1 MDPQIEYFLARV
13 AQRFRSRRWAWCLS
27 LLWLALALAIGAG
40 WISIPAL
47 EGLSWRSWATP
58 LGIVFAGFV
67 VSWLYSRW
75 SHRDLRAMAS
85 HVERAFP
92 TLEQRLLT
100 SANTSTD
107 SSPYFRRRLAQDV
120 IRHAR
125 SHDWKQALSPFQ
137 FWGAWML
144 QWLAFLC
151 LAMLVSMGWNPS
163 LGKLLP
169 SGAAD
174 AIFGPSDRWQVEP
187 GDIEVERGSD
197 LFVTLRFEQQR
208 SERIDLDAKLI
219 LEKPDAREM
228 LAMARSLGD
237 SIFGAAVRR
246 VEDSFQY
253 RVEVSGQSSPTYRAT
268 VFEYPALVRCDALI
282 EPPSYAR
289 QPEKRIEDTR
299 RVTVP
304 EETKL
309 TWICTLNKPIDI
321 AELVDEDDIATPLVA
336 ESENSSIYRATFTM
350 KKSKK
355 WKIRLI
361 DRDGRRAKIEEQLSA
376 RVLQNKP
383 SAIQLGRPADQ
394 RVSPIQEIDLTAT
407 LTDDFGIRKGGLTYS
422 LSGQEPREIVL
433 LDAPELSSMALKE
446 EVSYSLALEDL
457 NAQSD
462 QLLSYYFWMEDLDN
476 NGNPRR
482 TDGDMFFAEVRP
494 FEELFRQGDN
504 ASSNQQQSQQSQGSQ
519 ASGMAE
525 ELGELQKK
533 IITGTWNTIR
543 EFNVKSNEERR
554 TSVDVLLES
563 QQQARSQTD
572 ALSQAIQS
580 EDSQGILQ
588 QIQQSMD
595 DAIEKLN
602 QAKQDS
608 SSDSLRQ
615 AMQQERTAYEGL
627 LKLRAREFEVNQ
639 SQQSQ
644 SSSQSQSQSQR
655 SRQQQIEQLK
665 LENDENRYETES
677 RPETNEDAA
686 QREMRQV
693 MNRLDELAR
702 RQQDLNEQ
710 LRELDL
716 ALQEAKTEEAKKEIE
731 EQLKRLRDSQQE
743 LLQDTD
749 ELLDRMNR
757 ESNQQSMQESRE
769 QMEQAREQLRES
781 SEAIE
786 QQQPSSALASGSRA
800 QQTME
805 QTRESLRQQ
814 SASGLQENMRELL
827 EQADS
832 LERRQQ
838 QLEQRMPGRPA
849 DDATPRPEDDT
860 NPPNQNSVLRPE
872 ASTEADDSLAKDW
885 QQQRQALEELLE
897 NVKETVTESETSEPV
912 LAEELYETYRQ
923 AQREQLGE
931 RLEKTSQLLERGLD
945 EPARTLADQ
954 AGQGIR
960 RLREQI
966 EQSSESVL
974 GSEQQSLN
982 RALRELDR
990 AREALQP
997 ENESADP
1004 QGSNPRGSD
1013 SEEAESERPSGQQQ
1027 EGQQQEG
1034 QQREG
1039 QQRDGQQ
1046 RDGQQRDGQQRD
1058 GQQRDGQQRE
1068 GQQRD
1073 GQQRDGQQRDGQQ
1086 REGQQRDGQQRD
1098 GQQRDGQQREG
1109 QQWGNQQRAETG
1121 RSLGPW
1127 NMELPMGP
1135 LLGEEYQEWN
1145 DSIRE
1150 VEELVRDPELKAE
1163 AARIREAAREMRIE
1177 YKRHSK
1183 VPQWPL
1189 VERLITQPM
1198 DQLRGRIAQ
1207 ELLRKTAEKNQIVPL
1222 DRDPVPRQF
1231 QKALDSYFERLGSES
1246 PKP

>member
-1 MDPQIEYFLARV
+1 MDPQIEFFLARV
-13 AQRFRSRRWAWCLS
+13 AQRYRSQRWAWSLS
-27 LLWLALALAIGAG
+27 LLWLALALAIGIG
-40 WISIPAL
+40 WISIPAIEKFSL
-47 EGLSWRSWATP
+47 RSWATP
-58 LGIVFAGFV
+58 MVVVFSGFI
-67 VSWLYSRW
+67 VSWLYARW
-75 SHRDLRAMAS
+75 AYRDLRAMAS
-85 HVERAFP
+85 RVEQAFP

-137 FWGAWML
+137 FWGAWVV
-144 QWLAFLC
+144 QWLAFAC
-151 LAMLVSMGWNPS
+151 LAMLVSMGWNSS

-169 SGAAD
+169 KGAAD

-187 GDIEVERGSD
+187 GDIELERGSD

-208 SERIDLDAKLI
+208 SEWMDLDARLI
-219 LEKPDAREM
+219 LEKPDAREV

-268 VFEYPALVRCDALI
+268 VFEYPTLVRCDALI

-309 TWICTLNKPIDI
+309 TWICSLNKPVDV
-321 AELVDEDDIATPLVA
+321 AELVDEDDVATPLVA
-336 ESENSSIYRATFTM
+336 ESENSSFYRATFTM
-350 KKSKK
+350 KQSKK
-355 WKIRLI
+355 WKVRLI
-361 DRDGRRAKIEEQLSA
+361 DRDGRSAKIEEQLSA

-383 SAIQLGRPADQ
+383 SAIKLGRPADQ

-433 LDAPELSSMALKE
+433 LDAPELSSMTLKE

-457 NAQSD
+457 KAQSD
-462 QLLSYYFWMEDLDN
+462 QLLSYYFWMEDLDSD
-476 NGNPRR
+476 GNPRR

-504 ASSNQQQSQQSQGSQ
+504 ASANQQQSQQSQGSQ

-602 QAKQDS
+602 QAKEDS

-665 LENDENRYETES
+665 LENDQNRYETES
-677 RPETNEDAA
+677 RPETTDDAA

-716 ALQEAKTEEAKKEIE
+716 ALQEAKTEEEKSEIE

-769 QMEQAREQLRES
+769 QVEQAREQLQQS
-781 SEAIE
+781 SQAMQE
-786 QQQPSSALASGSRA
+786 QQPSSALASGSRA
-800 QQTME
+800 QQMME
-805 QTRESLRQQ
+805 ETRESLRQQ
-814 SASGLQENMRELL
+814 SASGLEQNMRELL

-849 DDATPRPEDDT
+849 SDDATPRSED
-860 NPPNQNSVLRPE
+860 
-872 ASTEADDSLAKDW
+872 
-885 QQQRQALEELLE
+885 
-897 NVKETVTESETSEPV
+897 
-912 LAEELYETYRQ
+912 
-923 AQREQLGE
+923 
-931 RLEKTSQLLERGLD
+931 
-945 EPARTLADQ
+945 
-954 AGQGIR
+954 
-960 RLREQI
+960 I
-966 EQSSESVL
+966 E
-974 GSEQQSLN
+974 
-982 RALRELDR
+982 
-990 AREALQP
+990 
-997 ENESADP
+997 
-1004 QGSNPRGSD
+1004 
-1013 SEEAESERPSGQQQ
+1013 
-1027 EGQQQEG
+1027 
-1034 QQREG
+1034 
-1039 QQRDGQQ
+1039 
-1046 RDGQQRDGQQRD
+1046 
-1058 GQQRDGQQRE
+1058 
-1068 GQQRD
+1068 
-1073 GQQRDGQQRDGQQ
+1073 
-1086 REGQQRDGQQRD
+1086 
-1098 GQQRDGQQREG
+1098 
-1109 QQWGNQQRAETG
+1109 
-1121 RSLGPW
+1121 
-1127 NMELPMGP
+1127 
-1135 LLGEEYQEWN
+1135 
-1145 DSIRE
+1145 
-1150 VEELVRDPELKAE
+1150 
-1163 AARIREAAREMRIE
+1163 
-1177 YKRHSK
+1177 
-1183 VPQWPL
+1183 
-1189 VERLITQPM
+1189 TQPN
-1198 DQLRGRIAQ
+1198 LSLIH
-1207 ELLRKTAEKNQIVPL
+1207 I
-1222 DRDPVPRQF
+1222 
-1231 QKALDSYFERLGSES
+1231 
-1246 PKP
+1246 